1 MHFEICLILYSI
13 LKIMPGTVFCQKLYG
28 DIYCQRRDYI
38 NQEREKKNT
47 NVIIQCSLP
56 FLCMQSK
63 STLRRDSLC
72 IVRTSLARIRIRPSI
87 LVPLHFNISLL
98 PKSAEEAAETTIKLM
113 NGSNSR

>member
-1 MHFEICLILYSI
+1 MGIFIVREETILT
-13 LKIMPGTVFCQKLYG
+13 KKG
-28 DIYCQRRDYI
+28 
-38 NQEREKKNT
+38 KKNA

-72 IVRTSLARIRIRPSI
+72 VVRTSLARIRIRPSI

-113 NGSNSR
+113 NGSTSR